1 MLARTYDE
9 EREDDRA
16 DRAYT
21 TSIEL
26 LLRQNGWLRELAKAY
41 RWYGKFLRR
50 TGRPEAAMDA
60 LEQASDLSL
69 RVKQAAGDGCRSG
82 SLLVEVLEDHA
93 AAVGKPCFV

>member
-1 MLARTYDE
+1 MTNCGAMTAPAART
-9 EREDDRA
+9 RCR
-16 DRAYT
+16 
-21 TSIEL
+21 SSS

-69 RVKQAAGDGCRSG
+69 RVKQAVGD
-82 SLLVEVLEDHA
+82 A
-93 AAVGKPCFV
+93 